1 MNDLQCLQRI
11 FREVL
16 DEPGLEL
23 RPEYAVTDNPNWDS
37 VAMVQIV
44 LAIEEE
50 RSIRFRTEDVAT
62 VKTVGDLLRLMEH
75 SRA

>member
-23 RPEYAVTDNPNWDS
+23 HPEYSVTDNPHWDS

-50 RSIRFRTEDVAT
+50 RSIRFRTEDVAA